1 MKVRGW
7 KKLFHVNGNQ
17 KSSNITAGTVM
28 FISEKKKD
36 FKGYCKRQKGKYV
49 MIKRLRR
56 KYNNYK

>member
-1 MKVRGW
+1 MEETIPCKW
-7 KKLFHVNGNQ
+7 KSEEQQYYCWN
-17 KSSNITAGTVM
+17 SNVHIRK
-28 FISEKKKD
+28 KKKD